1 MGAGDDG
8 RGWADVTVLGARG
21 VGRIY
26 GEGCPSCVDRT
37 GDRAGDNRC
46 PVCGSV
52 VGCAEVDLAVHEGEV
67 LGVVGESGSGKSSLA
82 EILALDLAATFGVV
96 EHVGYDGNV
105 LEANYEERFA
115 LRNRHV
121 GMVHQ
126 RVRDGLN
133 LDFSGG
139 GNVAEKLLAAGW
151 RDYGEI
157 RERVRELFAET
168 EIPVDRMDDPTRT
181 YSGGMQRRVQ
191 IAKAIANDP
200 ALVILDEPTTGLDVS
215 VQARV
220 LDAFRRIQRE
230 KGIATIVV
238 SHDLGVIRLLADR
251 TLVMRH
257 GRVVE
262 SGLTDRILED
272 PHHEYTQTLI
282 NSVI

>member
-1 MGAGDDG
+1 M
-8 RGWADVTVLGARG
+8 TVLDARG
-21 VGRIY
+21 VAKIY
-26 GEGCPSCVDRT
+26 GDGCSECVERT
-37 GDRAGDNRC
+37 GDLAGDNRC
-46 PVCGSV
+46 SACGSV
-52 VGCAEVDLAVHEGEV
+52 VACAAVDLSVSEGEV

-82 EILALDLAATFGVV
+82 EILALDLAATDGTV
-96 EHVGYDGNV
+96 EYAGYDGD
-105 LEANYEERFA
+105 LLDANYEERFA
-115 LRNRHV
+115 LRNEHI

-133 LDFSGG
+133 LSFSGG

-151 RDYGEI
+151 RNYGEI
-157 RERVRELFAET
+157 RDRVRELFEET
-168 EIPVDRMDDPTRT
+168 EIPVSRMDDPTRT

-200 ALVILDEPTTGLDVS
+200 SLVILDEPTTGLDVS

-220 LDAFRRIQRE
+220 LDVFRRIQRE
-230 KGIATIVV
+230 EEVATIVV
-238 SHDLGVIRLLADR
+238 SHDLGVVRLLADR
-251 TLVMRH
+251 TLVMRR
-257 GRVVE
+257 GRVIE